1 MSKWAWAILVVAVIA
16 VAVGVKPGPQL
27 FGPEPELQSAQLLP
41 MPKPLPEIKLEKSKT
56 EIVTAENFTGHWNLI
71 FFGFTNCPDF
81 CPLELQKLG
90 KLLQLSQQVQ
100 QAHFPVRVIFISLD
114 PERDS
119 PEKIN
124 AYTAFFHPQILG
136 LSSSNLELVKVAHF
150 FGSDYSRKATAAGAL
165 LNIPAGIDMPGNV
178 ENNYQVDHSAR
189 IYIVNPDAAY
199 IGSFAPPHNAEH
211 MWGDLQLIMSKYKP
225 AIM

>member
-1 MSKWAWAILVVAVIA
+1 MSKWAWVILVLVIA
-16 VAVGVKPGPQL
+16 AAVGVKLAPQL
-27 FGPEPELQSAQLLP
+27 LGTESQLHSAQLLP
-41 MPKPLPEIKLEKSKT
+41 APKFLPAIKLEKNKT
-56 EIVTAENFTGHWNLI
+56 EIFTAENFKGHWNLI

-90 KLLQLSQQVQ
+90 KLLQLSQQKQ
-100 QAHFPVRVIFISLD
+100 QSHAPLQVIFISLD

-124 AYTAFFHPQILG
+124 AYTAFFHPQIVG
-136 LSSSNLELVKVAHF
+136 LSSSNVELAKVAHL

-189 IYIVNPDAAY
+189 IYIVNPDASY
-199 IGSFAPPHNAEH
+199 VGSFAPPHNAEH
-211 MWGDLQLIMSKYKP
+211 MWNDLQLIMSKYKS
-225 AIM
+225 AKQ